1 MASKLEVEIDDIEKM
16 KQALDRAIKIVDN
29 SNAGEVFIAGIK
41 QSIKNAM
48 DKGLVTESDIDALI
62 LQICYRVSDFGF
74 LLNEEDKSI
83 SDYDELL
90 KA

>member
-29 SNAGEVFIAGIK
+29 SNAGEIFIAGIK

-48 DKGLVTESDIDALI
+48 DKGLD
-62 LQICYRVSDFGF
+62 
-74 LLNEEDKSI
+74 
-83 SDYDELL
+83 
-90 KA
+90 